1 MISKFR
7 TLYSQIVTEKYYDYT
22 SPKDKE
28 TELYDFYV
36 LNYLLYLL
44 DQPSKNF
51 RDLNPDIEDSVRDA
65 ATKLFLKLK
74 EQLLYALFFAVC
86 AEFRHVDT
94 RPHNRNIILEKYKP
108 LFKAYLRYYLYYQKD
123 MDTKQALSYVF
134 DVRKPSSNVRI
145 PEPEKSNPNDGYK
158 LSYKA
163 ANYAL
168 GKTGMDIKDFMEMAK
183 YAFLNG
189 AWGPNYGGSSWA
201 EICDGWQMLNDAE
214 KIDSKVASGFESNKM
229 TVTLPVAI
237 DHVYDLQHNTDTVF
251 NKLKEYYKSG
261 YGWIEKALD
270 DKANVKNY
278 FELLKKSSLTVKKL
292 APPVLYNK
300 LGKAWEGDIKKTSP
314 TPTSSNQ
321 HNPENLTPE
330 QVGVEYGWR
339 LLDKDETG
347 PKFNN
352 SISLIAI
359 EGWNSV
365 DTWNNT
371 GNRGNLRE
379 VTYRTKLSKE
389 DLAIARGLKPKKRSS
404 SFGSNVHNPDGLT
417 PEQVGIKDGYRVLDK
432 DETGPKFNNSI
443 SLRAI
448 EGWNSDD
455 TWDKGYRGNLANVT
469 YRTKLTREQLAAKR
483 GLTKPKRRLAK
494 VLKSP
499 TSLNASIDIPLTAH
513 NPAKLN
519 VDQIGISKGYR
530 LLDEDEIC
538 SDSQDVPLLV
548 MIELWSSELSWM
560 KGAKGNDPLCTY
572 RTKLT
577 KAELKAKRDHYAN
590 QI

>member
-1 MISKFR
+1 
-7 TLYSQIVTEKYYDYT
+7 
-22 SPKDKE
+22 
-28 TELYDFYV
+28 
-36 LNYLLYLL
+36 
-44 DQPSKNF
+44 
-51 RDLNPDIEDSVRDA
+51 
-65 ATKLFLKLK
+65 
-74 EQLLYALFFAVC
+74 
-86 AEFRHVDT
+86 
-94 RPHNRNIILEKYKP
+94 
-108 LFKAYLRYYLYYQKD
+108 
-123 MDTKQALSYVF
+123 
-134 DVRKPSSNVRI
+134 
-145 PEPEKSNPNDGYK
+145 
-158 LSYKA
+158 
-163 ANYAL
+163 
-168 GKTGMDIKDFMEMAK
+168 
-183 YAFLNG
+183 
-189 AWGPNYGGSSWA
+189 
-201 EICDGWQMLNDAE
+201 
-214 KIDSKVASGFESNKM
+214 
-229 TVTLPVAI
+229 
-237 DHVYDLQHNTDTVF
+237 LQQN
-251 NKLKEYYKSG
+251 
-261 YGWIEKALD
+261 
-270 DKANVKNY
+270 
-278 FELLKKSSLTVKKL
+278 
-292 APPVLYNK
+292 
-300 LGKAWEGDIKKTSP
+300 
-314 TPTSSNQ
+314 
-321 HNPENLTPE
+321 
-330 QVGVEYGWR
+330 
-339 LLDKDETG
+339 
-347 PKFNN
+347 
-352 SISLIAI
+352 
-359 EGWNSV
+359 
-365 DTWNNT
+365 
-371 GNRGNLRE
+371 
-379 VTYRTKLSKE
+379 E